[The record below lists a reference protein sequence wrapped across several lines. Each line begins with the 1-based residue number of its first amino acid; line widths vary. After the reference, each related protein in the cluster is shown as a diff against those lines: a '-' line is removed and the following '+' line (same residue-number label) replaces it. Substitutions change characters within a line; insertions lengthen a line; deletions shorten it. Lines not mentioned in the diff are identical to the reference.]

1 MYRKIRILKF
11 NHGITGLITFIKE
24 DAKTAVSRIDAKHNK
39 GYYVFNKQF
48 FVFHPS
54 FYVTDSIFLTLYL
67 VSAYTNVDILY
78 NEVVKSKEVVKMNIK
93 KENLAYGIEIERG
106 DGII

>member
-1 MYRKIRILKF
+1 M
-11 NHGITGLITFIKE
+11 
-24 DAKTAVSRIDAKHNK
+24 
-39 GYYVFNKQF
+39 
-48 FVFHPS
+48 
-54 FYVTDSIFLTLYL
+54 TLYL

-106 DGII
+106 GGII